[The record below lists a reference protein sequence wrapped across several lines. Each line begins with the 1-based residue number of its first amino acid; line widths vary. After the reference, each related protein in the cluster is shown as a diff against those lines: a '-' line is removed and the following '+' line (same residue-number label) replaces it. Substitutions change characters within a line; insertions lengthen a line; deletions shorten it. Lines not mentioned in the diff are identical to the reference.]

1 MDTLREFTKSVNH
14 MLPAKSSL
22 QSWRPSVKLTSG
34 THAEN
39 IIAQMMIYEKL
50 EGAIYLEGSMSR

>member
-1 MDTLREFTKSVNH
+1 